1 MPPLHPSISEARAI
15 LCKAISDKIS
25 PTALPTYR
33 ADSVNLL
40 PPFQPVSYNLLQS
53 CCYTSVPGLSQRQ
66 LKSSHTLCQQDL
78 SIEMAVRRIL
88 NIAGIL
94 SRFAHA
100 IPTIDFP
107 PNSQVPPVA
116 RINEPF
122 SFTFSSSTF
131 SSNLPLTYTLSDAPS
146 WLSLES
152 STRIISG
159 TPSSSDISQETITGV
174 VFGLTASDTSG
185 SVTSNVTIVISK
197 NPAPTVTMPVS
208 LQLSSFGTT
217 FEVPSTLL
225 FHPST
230 SFNFSFNPGTFTEA
244 PRSSSLGYYA
254 VCADNAPLP
263 SWMSFDEKSLGFI
276 GETPDYASLIE
287 PPQTFAIQL
296 IASDVEGFSGSSI
309 SFAIEV
315 GVHLL
320 AFKNEVMVMN
330 ATAGT
335 NNDFDGL
342 SRGLNLDGQQTT
354 SSGLTSI
361 AVDNLPSWLRFD
373 NSTLNLSGNPPRTAI
388 SSNITVHVTDI
399 YGDTANAT
407 VYINVSI
414 SIFSGTIGSLNAT
427 IGSEFSYNLSTYLC
441 NPQDVSM
448 GIVLPP
454 TVTWVSFDSQT
465 FMLTGQVPS
474 GLHNLT
480 YDITINATSISRQS
494 SETQPLI
501 LTLIS
506 GSSGSPTPSNIP
518 PLGTSDIGSSGAP
531 KGLQGGI
538 IAAIVVPTTLV
549 ASLLIVLFAI
559 LWYRH
564 VAKDD
569 EEHYSGSDHSFT
581 PEAESSVVDILKPA
595 PVAKPEPL
603 PLDTSGFGDE
613 TASSIYTTNSNR
625 RSTRSNED
633 GIRRSQTISVISSI
647 PLYNQR
653 RFKSMGSSTRAYTD
667 NTLSKAASSRK
678 SIGDDTPLKADS
690 RIVSP
695 HRLSPNYSNYSRKGH
710 TKRSRVW
717 STAGLGN
724 IDDSTQ
730 TRDTTIHGSRGSNIT
745 ATPRDD
751 CSLMSTSIPEMLEG
765 NPTLRKSTS
774 MKIAP
779 TPSTLISHVQRA
791 KSGHGHGVR
800 ELIST
805 PAEIANRRS
814 IGRGLDGISG
824 LVRDSRIRQMTNFG
838 DTEKN
843 RCSYGSS
850 TIDYT
855 DIWSWRNSA
864 IVSGMSVYSAPKHAA
879 LARLSQS
886 SVNSRP
892 RPISRRIVGQSPFL
906 SGRPFS
912 RTSRSPPRIR
922 TSFADSPT
930 VPEEEIMSPLHK
942 IEPKS
947 KLKAT
952 SFNAA
957 TRDRVGPSA
966 LSTPREGTK
975 QLQSYIQTRLQQSST
990 RSSIESRDS
999 RFESACPSMQ
1009 SLHQTN
1015 SISGSNRDTENQPDD
1030 EEKDD
1035 YLSEEGWETDTQLD
1049 KNNVVIYDTPSPRPR
1064 ETKREKGKGIR
1075 KESPK
1080 VLVKGGRVALPLG
1093 KNARMVSGRG
1103 KRPISVENKGGT
1115 KGSVRARLE
1124 KVGSGGDFPA
1134 YI

>member
-1 MPPLHPSISEARAI
+1 M
-15 LCKAISDKIS
+15 
-25 PTALPTYR
+25 
-33 ADSVNLL
+33 
-40 PPFQPVSYNLLQS
+40 
-53 CCYTSVPGLSQRQ
+53 
-66 LKSSHTLCQQDL
+66 
-78 SIEMAVRRIL
+78 RRIL

-94 SRFAHA
+94 SRFAYA
-100 IPTIDFP
+100 FPTTDFP

-152 STRIISG
+152 STRTVSG
-159 TPSSSDISQETITGV
+159 TPSSSDVSQDTITGV

-197 NPAPTVTMPVS
+197 IPAPTVTMPVS

-230 SFNFSFNPGTFTEA
+230 PFNFSFDPGTFTEA

-254 VCADNAPLP
+254 VCSDNAPLP
-263 SWMSFDEKSLGFI
+263 SWLSFDEKSLGFI

-320 AFKNEVMVMN
+320 AFKDKFMVMN
-330 ATAGT
+330 AIAGT

-342 SRGLNLDGQQTT
+342 SRGLNLDGQQIT

-361 AVDNLPSWLRFD
+361 AVDNLPSWLQFD

-388 SSNITVHVTDI
+388 SSNITVHATDI

-414 SIFSGTIGSLNAT
+414 SIFSGTIESLNAT
-427 IGSEFSYNLSTYLC
+427 IGSEFSYNLSTYLRD
-441 NPQDVSM
+441 PQDVSM

-474 GLHNLT
+474 GLRTLT
-480 YDITINATSISRQS
+480 YDITINATSISTQS

-506 GSSGSPTPSNIP
+506 GSSGSPTTSNIP

-531 KGLQGGI
+531 KGLHGGI

-569 EEHYSGSDHSFT
+569 EEYHPRSDHSFT
-581 PEAESSVVDILKPA
+581 HEAGSSVVDILKPA
-595 PVAKPEPL
+595 PVATPEPL

-613 TASSIYTTNSNR
+613 TSSSIYTTNSNR
-625 RSTRSNED
+625 RSTRSNNED
-633 GIRRSQTISVISSI
+633 GIRRSQTVSVISTL

-653 RFKSMGSSTRAYTD
+653 RFESMGSSTRAYTD
-667 NTLSKAASSRK
+667 NSLSKAASSRK
-678 SIGDDTPLKADS
+678 SIGDGTPLKADS
-690 RIVSP
+690 RVFSP
-695 HRLSPNYSNYSRKGH
+695 QRLSPNYSNYSRKGH

-730 TRDTTIHGSRGSNIT
+730 TRGTKFHGSRGSNVS
-745 ATPRDD
+745 APPMDD
-751 CSLMSTSIPEMLEG
+751 CSLMSTSIPQMLER
-765 NPTLRKSTS
+765 NPLLRKSTS

-779 TPSTLISHVQRA
+779 THSTLMSHVQRA
-791 KSGHGHGVR
+791 ESGHGHGIR
-800 ELIST
+800 GSIST

-824 LVRDSRIRQMTNFG
+824 LVRDSRTRQMTNFR
-838 DTEKN
+838 DTDQK

-850 TIDYT
+850 ITDYT

-864 IVSGMSVYSAPKHAA
+864 IVSGMSVYPAPKHAA

-906 SGRPFS
+906 SGRPS
-912 RTSRSPPRIR
+912 PRTSRSPPRIR

-930 VPEEEIMSPLHK
+930 VPEEKFMRPLHK
-942 IEPKS
+942 IEPKP

-952 SFNAA
+952 SLNAG

-975 QLQSYIQTRLQQSST
+975 QLHSYIQTRLQQSST
-990 RSSIESRDS
+990 RSSIESCDS

-1015 SISGSNRDTENQPDD
+1015 SISSPTRDTENQPDNR
-1030 EEKDD
+1030 EKDD
-1035 YLSEEGWETDTQLD
+1035 YLSEEGWETDTQLE

-1064 ETKREKGKGIR
+1064 ENKREKEKGIR

-1080 VLVKGGRVALPLG
+1080 VLVRGGRVPLPLG

-1103 KRPISVENKGGT
+1103 KRPISVEHKGGT

-1124 KVGSGGDFPA
+1124 KVGSGGDFQA